1 MEFKYTID
9 PSADSPIMLIDKH
22 IGYDEE
28 DGEGIM
34 GDQFSRELMFL
45 DTLNKS
51 CIDIWMSTPG
61 GSVVDGQLIYNTILK
76 TKTKV
81 NTHNIGMCASIGLPI
96 FLAGRNRYMMDNA
109 TAMLHPLSGGD
120 HKSRAALE
128 AAVNTMFTSRTI
140 IPAETITQMMN
151 RTTWL
156 TAKDCGPDGLNICEV
171 EYSGNYNKPR
181 KTPDAEGIKAS
192 WKDYT
197 SVVNKLI
204 EEKKPQTITMS
215 KVTNKLKLVD
225 GANEDLQLAAIE
237 QIENKANIAEAK
249 LTALEVE
256 NKAKVDALNS
266 QLSALKT
273 EKEAVEAKL
282 KELED
287 KDKDAAKV
295 ANKARAEELVKNLVA
310 TGRILDEPE
319 IVKDWT
325 DQAIENYDRTKK
337 VTDALPIN
345 KKKTA
350 VEPPANFHRTDP
362 EGSQAPSI
370 DVKNTGAF
378 VARMNAKISNKA
390 LERFK

>member
-9 PSADSPIMLIDKH
+9 PSAERPIMLINKH
-22 IGYDEE
+22 IGFDEE

-34 GDQFSRELMFL
+34 GNQFSRELLFL
-45 DTLNKS
+45 DTLNKT
-51 CIDIWMSTPG
+51 CIDIYMNTPG
-61 GSVVDGQLIYNTILK
+61 GSVVDGQEIYNSILK
-76 TKTKV
+76 AKTKV

-120 HKSRAALE
+120 HKSREALNS
-128 AAVNTMFTSRTI
+128 AVNTMFTSRSI
-140 IPAETITQMMN
+140 IPSEKITEMMN

-156 TAKDCGPDGLNICEV
+156 TAKDCGPEGLNICQV
-171 EYSGNYNKPR
+171 ETAGDFNRPR
-181 KTPDAEGIKAS
+181 KTPDVDGIKAS
-192 WKDYT
+192 WKDYA

-215 KVTNKLKLVD
+215 KVTNKLKLND
-225 GANEDLQLAAIE
+225 SANEDAILAEIDK
-237 QIENKANIAEAK
+237 IENRANTAESK

-256 NKAKVDALNS
+256 NKTKLDLLNS
-266 QLSALKT
+266 QLAALKT
-273 EKEAVEAKL
+273 EKETVDAKL
-282 KELED
+282 KEIED
-287 KDKDAAKV
+287 KSKNEMETT
-295 ANKARAEELVKNLVA
+295 NKTRAEALVKNLVE
-310 TGRILDEPE
+310 TGRIVDEPE

-345 KKKTA
+345 KKKA
-350 VEPPANFHRTDP
+350 AIEPPANFQRQDP

-370 DVKNTGAF
+370 DVKNTGSF

>member
-1 MEFKYTID
+1 VEFKYTID
-9 PSADSPIMLIDKH
+9 PTAERPIMLIDKH

-34 GDQFSRELMFL
+34 GDQFSRELLFL

-51 CIDIWMSTPG
+51 CIDIYMNTPG

-120 HKSRAALE
+120 HKSRTALE
-128 AAVNTMFTSRTI
+128 TAVNTMFTSRSI
-140 IPAETITQMMN
+140 IPAEKITEMMN

-156 TAKDCGPDGLNICEV
+156 TANDCGPEGLNICEV

-192 WKDYT
+192 WKDYA

-204 EEKKPQTITMS
+204 EEKKPIKMANI
-215 KVTNKLKLVD
+215 KVNNKLKLNPD
-225 GANEDLQLAAIE
+225 ANEDSQVAAIE
-237 QIENKANIAEAK
+237 QIENRANTAESK

-266 QLSALKT
+266 QLADLKT
-273 EKEAVEAKL
+273 QKEAVEAKL

-310 TGRILDEPE
+310 TGRIVDEPE

-345 KKKTA
+345 KKKA
-350 VEPPANFHRTDP
+350 AIEPPVNFQRQDP